1 MCNALWKWKTT
12 IISWKRKIRLDYI
25 VLIFY
30 LSTNYQNIKQYFNL
44 KSKNITYL
52 VENKKMYSIKKSLD
66 KPIQAIV
73 TGKIPNWISGTM
85 YR

>member
-1 MCNALWKWKTT
+1 VCNALWKRKTT

-30 LSTNYQNIKQYFNL
+30 LSTNYQNIKQYLNL

>member
-1 MCNALWKWKTT
+1 MCNALWKRKTT

-30 LSTNYQNIKQYFNL
+30 LSTNYQNIKQYLNL